1 VLEAPGQRALQ
12 PGQVSGLTVQISS
25 SLLVLGALLGLCYG
39 VLGVGVVLVQRS
51 SRVVNLAHGQVGS
64 FAAAVLVLLVLRY
77 DVPYW
82 LAAVIALL
90 TGGLVGA
97 TIELLVVRRLVNA
110 PRVVLLVATIGVLEL
125 LIAAQAALP
134 DLSGKLAVFPL
145 PLHRQV
151 QIGSLRLTAPS
162 LLVLVVIPALVLGL
176 TLFLS
181 RTPTGLALRAA
192 ADNRDAAVLAG
203 VATAR
208 VSTVVWALAGV
219 TATISVALIDPLLGT
234 TPQAQAEALGPSL
247 LLRSLTAA
255 LIGGFTS
262 LPRTLAGGVVVGVT
276 EVLLSANLPTQRG
289 LVDVVLLGIVLV
301 AVLVVRDKDSRA
313 SDVALLGAAASPR
326 VPAASAGLLARR
338 NGLLALLLVGGA
350 LAIVP
355 VFGPTAETL
364 TGLSGGL
371 LKTVVALSLVVLTG
385 WAGQLSLGQMTLFG
399 VGSTVSAL
407 LVNRGVPF
415 WAAVVEGALAGVVVA
430 PLVGLPALRVRGL
443 SLALTT
449 LALAVAGQSWFF
461 TRPLLGGQG
470 TPLPVV
476 RPSAI
481 RSNGT
486 YFELC
491 LGLLALVVVGLL
503 RLRAAGVGRVLIAVR
518 GNEDRAAA
526 LTLSPA
532 VAKLSA
538 FALSGGIAALAG
550 GLFAGLKGTTTTAEY
565 GPYAS
570 LQILTVVALGGL
582 GSVGGTLVGAGY
594 VFGAP
599 LLLGGSPS
607 DQFVAA
613 GTGLL
618 LVLLYL
624 PGGLGGLL
632 ERLQGLLVRDTDV
645 VDPVRTPLQVRE
657 RLITEG
663 PVLLASSIVVEIG
676 GRRILDGVDL
686 RLAEGEVL
694 GLIGANGA
702 GKSTLLDVLAGRRVP
717 TSGSVLLRGQDVTA
731 LPPQQR
737 ARLGMGRVFQDARL
751 FEDLTVLE
759 TLAVAVEGRRRTEL
773 IPSLLALPPARRME
787 RATQADA
794 AEVLTYLNLGPF
806 AHRRV
811 AQLSTGIRRVLELGC
826 LLAQDADVLLLD
838 EPTAG
843 LAQAEVE
850 AFAPLLMQVRTE
862 LRASIVLVEHDV
874 PLVVALADRL
884 QALALGT
891 TLAEG
896 LPEAVRDDPAVV
908 EAYLG
913 TGRAVQRSR

>member
-1 VLEAPGQRALQ
+1 M
-12 PGQVSGLTVQISS
+12 QISA

-51 SRVVNLAHGQVGS
+51 SRVVNLAHGQIGS

-82 LAAVIALL
+82 LAAGIALL
-90 TGGLVGA
+90 AGGLIGSAV
-97 TIELLVVRRLVNA
+97 ELLVVRRLVNA

-151 QIGSLRLTAPS
+151 TTGSLQLTAPS

-203 VATAR
+203 VPTAR
-208 VSTVVWALAGV
+208 VSTIVWALAGV
-219 TATISVALIDPLLGT
+219 TATVSVCLIDPLLGT

-262 LPRTLAGGVVVGVT
+262 LPRTLAGGVVIGVT
-276 EVLLSANLPTQRG
+276 EVVLSANLPTQRG
-289 LVDVVLLGIVLV
+289 LVDVVLLGLVLV
-301 AVLVVRDKDSRA
+301 GVLVVRDNDSRA

-326 VPAASAGLLARR
+326 VPAATSSLLARR
-338 NGLLALLLVGGA
+338 NGQLALVVAGTSLA
-350 LAIVP
+350 LVP
-355 VFGPTAETL
+355 VVSPSAATL
-364 TGLSGGL
+364 TALSAGL

-399 VGSTVSAL
+399 AGSTVSAL

-430 PLVGLPALRVRGL
+430 LFVGIPALRVRGL

-461 TRPLLGGQG
+461 TRPVLGGQG
-470 TPLPVV
+470 TPLPVGRPAGV
-476 RPSAI
+476 RA
-481 RSNGT
+481 NGT
-486 YFELC
+486 YYEVC
-491 LGLLALVVVGLL
+491 LVLLALIVLGLL
-503 RLRAAGVGRVLIAVR
+503 RLRSTGIGRVLIAVR

-532 VAKLSA
+532 VTKLSA
-538 FALSGGIAALAG
+538 FALSGAIAALAG
-550 GLFAGLKGTTTTAEY
+550 GLFAGLKGTTTQGEY

-570 LQILTVVALGGL
+570 LQMLTVVALGGL
-582 GSVGGTLVGAGY
+582 GSVGGTLVGAAY
-594 VFGAP
+594 VFGVP

-613 GTGLL
+613 GSGLL
-618 LVLLYL
+618 LVVLYL

-632 ERLQGLLVRDTDV
+632 ERVQGLLVKDTDV
-645 VDPVRTPLQVRE
+645 VTPGRAPLVVRE
-657 RLITEG
+657 RVAVQG
-663 PVLLASSIVVEIG
+663 PVLAARSIVVDIG
-676 GRRILDGVDL
+676 GCRILDGVDL
-686 RLAEGEVL
+686 TLGEGEVV

-702 GKSTLLDVLAGRRVP
+702 GKSTLLDVLAGRRIP
-717 TSGSVLLRGQDVTA
+717 TSGEVLLRGQGITA

-737 ARLGMGRVFQDARL
+737 ARLGVGRVFQDARL

-759 TLAVAVEGRRRTEL
+759 TVAVAVEGRRHSEL
-773 IPSLLALPPARRME
+773 IPSLLALPPARRLE
-787 RATQADA
+787 RATQVDA
-794 AEVLTYLNLGPF
+794 AEVLAYLNLGPF

-826 LLAQDADVLLLD
+826 LLGQDADVLLLD

-850 AFAPLLMQVRTE
+850 AFAPLLLQVQAE
-862 LRASIVLVEHDV
+862 LQASIVLVEHDV
-874 PLVVALADRL
+874 PLVVAIADRM
-884 QALALGT
+884 QALSLGT

-896 LPEAVRDDPAVV
+896 DPQMVRDDPAVI

-913 TGRAVQRSR
+913 TGRAVHRTR